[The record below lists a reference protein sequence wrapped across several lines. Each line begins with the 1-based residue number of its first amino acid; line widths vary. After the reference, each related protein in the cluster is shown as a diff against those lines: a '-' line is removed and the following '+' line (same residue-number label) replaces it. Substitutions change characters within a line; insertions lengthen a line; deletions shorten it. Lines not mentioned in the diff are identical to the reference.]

1 MLIIS
6 PASLS
11 MLMQTIVEATHG
23 MTDTEGERA
32 RISTIDPRA
41 LRMAALIGLQVA
53 TGESVLVQGE
63 RIVVRRQQSSGALDV
78 EVR

>member
-1 MLIIS
+1 MLVIS
-6 PASLS
+6 SAHLN

-32 RISTIDPRA
+32 RVSTIDPRA
-41 LRMAALIGLQVA
+41 LRSAALVGLQVA
-53 TGESVLVQGE
+53 TGETVLVAGE
-63 RIVVRRQQSSGALDV
+63 KITVRRQQSSGVLDV

>member
-1 MLIIS
+1 MLVIS
-6 PASLS
+6 PTMLS

-32 RISTIDPRA
+32 RVSTIDAGA
-41 LRMAALIGLQVA
+41 LRIAALVGLQVA
-53 TGESVLVQGE
+53 TGETVLVAGE
-63 RIVVRRQQSSGALDV
+63 KIMVRRQQSSGVLDV